1 MFYVFTKKNI
11 PADSEETLE
20 EAGKEISTNKEN
32 ICFEYIS
39 QPLCIV
45 CIIWMINICVLTDCE
60 AGRS

>member
-11 PADSEETLE
+11 TADSEETLE

-39 QPLCIV
+39 QPYSLYYMNDKYLCFDRL
-45 CIIWMINICVLTDCE
+45 WSWT
-60 AGRS
+60 

>member
-11 PADSEETLE
+11 TADSEETLE

-32 ICFEYIS
+32 ICLEYIS

-45 CIIWMINICVLTDCE
+45 CII
-60 AGRS
+60 